1 MNANTF
7 AGQTRARA
15 LGVLATF
22 LMAATL
28 AGCGQSKTPAGA
40 PAPAVTPAAPVAA
53 PAPSAVEPL
62 AFTALG
68 GKVTLAGTITS
79 EDAKKQLLQ
88 EATGVYGAGNVI
100 DMLSVDPGAANPAWL
115 EQASTLLAW
124 LKPGQP
130 LAIVGDASYMT
141 LKGTVPT
148 AAEKTERG
156 KWANEFFGNTVTVT
170 NSLQVRS

>member
-1 MNANTF
+1 MNAQAFGLT
-7 AGQTRARA
+7 AAVLIAA
-15 LGVLATF
+15 L
-22 LMAATL
+22 L
-28 AGCGQSKTPAGA
+28 AGCGQGKSPATA
-40 PAPAVTPAAPVAA
+40 PAPASAPAAPVAA
-53 PAPSAVEPL
+53 PAPSSVEPL
-62 AFTALG
+62 AFSALG
-68 GKVTLAGTITS
+68 GKITLAGTVTS

-115 EQASTLLAW
+115 EQAGTLLAW

-130 LAIVGDASYMT
+130 LSIIGDASYLT
-141 LKGTVPT
+141 LKGIVPT